1 MLAAFCW
8 SCGFIIARP
17 LLGRLSVFKVNALRL
32 YAPAA
37 VFPIL
42 VLLLGWPHLF
52 AEMRWYNFAAL
63 AGTAVLGIGLADLGM
78 INAMRVVGVS
88 RAYTLATLA
97 TLFGVFWAW
106 LLLGESITLSLL
118 LAALVMMI
126 GVTLS
131 TVRGGGQQGEAA
143 YGLVLL
149 RIGLGDSNPLVANAF
164 RLPVAALVGTTALL
178 IREPRSEWL
187 HWAGLSH
194 TARGLSA
201 GVVGIGC
208 GALLFMY
215 ALGEIGAA
223 RAGVIASLSPVFGMI
238 LATAFLG
245 ERPSPWQAVGVFMA
259 VGGVVLVTLS

>member
-1 MLAAFCW
+1 
-8 SCGFIIARP
+8 
-17 LLGRLSVFKVNALRL
+17 
-32 YAPAA
+32 
-37 VFPIL
+37 
-42 VLLLGWPHLF
+42 
-52 AEMRWYNFAAL
+52 
-63 AGTAVLGIGLADLGM
+63 M
-78 INAMRVVGVS
+78 IR
-88 RAYTLATLA
+88 
-97 TLFGVFWAW
+97 
-106 LLLGESITLSLL
+106 LL
-118 LAALVMMI
+118 LAAGIAVIWGLD
-126 GVTLS
+126 
-131 TVRGGGQQGEAA
+131 
-143 YGLVLL
+143 LVLL